1 MINKKM
7 HGQFYTTAN
16 PFNNDLFYKW
26 VDIVDDFKNKK
37 ILEPF
42 AGSNNIV
49 KMIADLGY
57 KNKWSCYDI
66 EPGIINNFSDFIVHK
81 KNTLLDYPNN
91 HIVVITNPPYLAKN
105 SATRSGLSFP
115 TTDYDDL
122 YKYALDIMLKNTQYV
137 AAIIP
142 ESFITQGIFHN
153 RLFGVI
159 SLTCRMFED
168 TDCPVCLSLFI
179 PEKIKSN
186 LNLGNDDFFIYK
198 ENVFQGKFSD
208 VQAKKIK
215 AKFLN
220 DWKFNVPDGEIGL
233 FAIDNTRS
241 KSIRFV
247 LGDEINPYKIKI
259 SSRGITRIKGLPK
272 DVNINIFIKEANKQ
286 IDNFR
291 KNTNDLFLT
300 AFRGLRKD
308 GYYRRRLDF
317 NSAREILSYTF
328 EKYIEKYA

>member
-26 VDIVDDFKNKK
+26 VDIIDDFKNKE

-66 EPGIINNFSDFIVHK
+66 EPGIINNFPDFIVNK
-81 KNTLLDYPNN
+81 KNTLLEYPSNY
-91 HIVVITNPPYLAKN
+91 IIAITNPPYLAKN
-105 SATRSGLSFP
+105 SATRSGLPFP
-115 TTDYDDL
+115 KTDYDDL

-142 ESFITQGIFHN
+142 ESFITQEIFHN
-153 RLFGVI
+153 RLFGVV

-168 TDCPVCLSLFI
+168 TDCPVCLSLFV
-179 PEKIKSN
+179 PEKIKPN

-198 ENVFQGKFSD
+198 ENVSNGKFSD
-208 VQAKKIK
+208 IQAKRIK
-215 AKFLN
+215 AKSLN
-220 DWKFNVPDGEIGL
+220 NWRFNAPDGEIGL

-241 KSIRFV
+241 ESIKFV
-247 LGDEINPYKIKI
+247 LGDEIDPYKIKV
-259 SSRGITRIKGLPK
+259 SSRGVTKIKGLPK
-272 DVNINIFIKEANKQ
+272 DVNINIFIKEANKE

-317 NSAREILSYTF
+317 NLAREILSYTF

>member
-1 MINKKM
+1 MTNKKM
-7 HGQFYTTAN
+7 HGQFYTMAN

-26 VDIVDDFKNKK
+26 VDTIDDFKNKEL
-37 ILEPF
+37 LEPF

-57 KNKWSCYDI
+57 KNKWACYDI
-66 EPGIINNFSDFIVHK
+66 EPGTINNFPDFIVNK
-81 KNTLLDYPNN
+81 RNTLSEYPLNYT
-91 HIVVITNPPYLAKN
+91 VAITNPPYLARN
-105 SATRSGLSFP
+105 SATRSGLPFP
-115 TTDYDDL
+115 ETDYDDL
-122 YKYALDIMLKNTQYV
+122 YKYALEIMLKNTQYV

-153 RLFGVI
+153 RLFGVV

-179 PEKIKSN
+179 PGKIKPN
-186 LNLGNDDFFIYK
+186 LRLDNDDFFFYK
-198 ENVFQGKFSD
+198 ENVFHGKFLD
-208 VQAKKIK
+208 IQAKKIK
-215 AKFLN
+215 AKSLN
-220 DWKFNVPDGEIGL
+220 NWKFNAPDGEIGL
-233 FAIDNTRS
+233 FAIDNTMS
-241 KSIRFV
+241 ESIRFV
-247 LGDEINPYKIKI
+247 LGDEINPDKIKV
-259 SSRGITRIKGLPK
+259 SSRGVTRIKGLPE
-272 DVNINIFIKEANKQ
+272 DVNINIFIKEANKE

-291 KNTNDLFLT
+291 ENTNDLFLT

-317 NSAREILSYTF
+317 TLAREILSYTL